1 MAQGLFTAGTSVEEL
16 LAQRQTRSNA
26 LQQSLAAS
34 AAQGAR
40 NAPRAQTHSLIG
52 SALGR
57 ALAGKMGGEDKQMEA
72 LKARETSEAGL
83 VKEYATAAS
92 GTDVAAMYRSANN
105 MIQTG
110 DFKAI
115 QMGSSLLQRADQ
127 LSTQQAGNATKLTQ
141 SAALQSR
148 SSTIGKDLSDWNPEL
163 SYRLVSGNATPEEY
177 KEGLSEL
184 TAMNKKANKTGN
196 GNEAKGWQYNDGG
209 VYSDSKGNRYS
220 LTNSINK
227 DTNKADILYTPIG
240 DAPAYMNQSLQPT
253 DTTGLTEEQR
263 VAEQTAIYRGKEDMK
278 VFYGHRDTAGSEI
291 GQTTTNLNDANRMLE
306 LLTKV
311 NTGGAAVLAGKAV
324 SDFFGTTPA
333 DVSELDTISKTVML
347 GSLKSLLG
355 GQLSDGERA
364 AATEIQVALEK
375 GNEANSRIAQRLAG
389 VFKAKLAR
397 EQFVLGNKNTPASYR
412 DFMVQQSIAL
422 TKITAPTQATTAP
435 KPQVFQ
441 WGQPAPASTGTRSTS
456 PFTWSQ

>member
-1 MAQGLFTAGTSVEEL
+1 MAQQGLFTAGTSIEEL
-16 LAQRQTRSNA
+16 LAKRNTRSNA
-26 LQQSLAAS
+26 LQQSLMAN

-40 NAPRAQTHSLIG
+40 DPMKAQAFSLLG
-52 SALGR
+52 SSLGR
-57 ALAGKMGGEDKQMEA
+57 ALAGAMGGEDKEMEA
-72 LKARETSEAGL
+72 ARTRETTAAGL

-92 GTDVAAMYRSANN
+92 GNDVSAMYRSANN
-105 MIQTG
+105 MLQTG
-110 DFKAI
+110 DPKAI

-127 LSTQQAGNATKLTQ
+127 LKAQQANKATNTAQ
-141 SAALQSR
+141 SVALQSR
-148 SSTIGKDLSDWNPEL
+148 AATIGQDLSDWNPEL

-177 KEGLSEL
+177 KEGLSEV
-184 TAMNKKANKTGN
+184 TAMNKKANKAGEDN
-196 GNEAKGWQYNDGG
+196 KDKGWQYNDGG

-240 DAPAYMNQSLQPT
+240 TAPAYTNQSLQPT
-253 DTTGLTEEQR
+253 DTTGLTQKQR
-263 VAEQTAIYRGKEDMK
+263 VEEQTANYRGREDMK
-278 VFYGHRDTAGSEI
+278 VFYEHRGTAGSEI

-311 NTGGAAVLAGKAV
+311 NTGGTAVLIGKAV
-324 SDFFGTTPA
+324 SDFFGKTPA

-375 GNEANSRIAQRLAG
+375 GKEANMRIAKRLSD

-397 EQFVLGNKNTPASYR
+397 EQFVLGNKNTPATYR
-412 DFMVQQSIAL
+412 DFMVEQSITL
-422 TKITAPTQATTAP
+422 TTPDPEAVTEAVVPNVTPKAATME
-435 KPQVFQ
+435 
-441 WGQPAPASTGTRSTS
+441 WGDYK
-456 PFTWSQ
+456 

>member
-1 MAQGLFTAGTSVEEL
+1 MAQQGLFTAGTSIEEL
-16 LAQRQTRSNA
+16 LEKRNTRANA
-26 LQQSLAAS
+26 LQQSLMAN

-40 NAPRAQTHSLIG
+40 DPMKAQAFSLLG
-52 SALGR
+52 SSLGR
-57 ALAGKMGGEDKQMEA
+57 ALAGGMDGGSGREA
-72 LKARETSEAGL
+72 LEA
-83 VKEYATAAS
+83 KEAAK
-92 GTDVAAMYRSANN
+92 SAS
-105 MIQTG
+105 QAEF
-110 DFKAI
+110 FKAM
-115 QMGSSLLQRADQ
+115 QGTSQEAYAMADK
-127 LSTQQAGNATKLTQ
+127 LRTTYPEASVKMINIAQQKQATEEGDLKT
-141 SAALQSR
+141 SNEYKALQSR
-148 SSTIGKDLSDWNPEL
+148 AATIGADLSEWNPEL
-163 SYRLVSGNATPEEY
+163 SYRLLSNNATPEEY

-184 TAMNKKANKTGN
+184 TAMNKKANKTG
-196 GNEAKGWQYNDGG
+196 EDALKGWQFNDGG
-209 VYSDSKGNRYS
+209 VYSDKDGNRYA

-227 DTNKADILYTPIG
+227 DENSADILYTPIG
-240 DAPAYMNQSLQPT
+240 NAPAYTNQALQPT
-253 DTTGLTEEQR
+253 DTKGLTTEQR
-263 VAEQTAIYRGKEDMK
+263 TAEQVAGFQGQEDMK
-278 VFYGHRDTAGSEI
+278 VYYKHRADAGSEI

-306 LLTKV
+306 LLTNV

-397 EQFVLGNKNTPASYR
+397 EQFVLSNKNTSASYR
-412 DFMVQQSIAL
+412 DFMVQQSIQL
-422 TKITAPTQATTAP
+422 TQAATPTQAPAAP

-441 WGQPAPASTGTRSTS
+441 W
-456 PFTWSQ
+456 SQ

>member
-1 MAQGLFTAGTSVEEL
+1 MANQGLFTQGPSIDDL
-16 LAQRQTRSNA
+16 LAKRNQRAST
-26 LQQSLAAS
+26 LQQQLMTN

-40 NAPRAQTHSLIG
+40 DPMKAQAASFLG
-52 SALGR
+52 SSLGR
-57 ALAGKMGGEDKQMEA
+57 ALAGGMDGGDSGREA
-72 LKARETSEAGL
+72 LEA
-83 VKEYATAAS
+83 KEAA
-92 GTDVAAMYRSANN
+92 RSASQGEFFQAMQGDSKAAFAMADKLRSTYPEAAVK
-105 MIQTG
+105 MINIAQQK
-110 DFKAI
+110 KATEDDALKT
-115 QMGSSLLQRADQ
+115 SNSYE
-127 LSTQQAGNATKLTQ
+127 
-141 SAALQSR
+141 ALQSR
-148 SSTIGKDLSDWNPEL
+148 SAQIGEDLTEWNPEL
-163 SYRLVSGNATPEEY
+163 AFRLVSGNATPEEY

-184 TAMNKKANKTGN
+184 TAMNKKVNKTGN

-209 VYSDSKGNRYS
+209 VYSDSKGNRYA

-253 DTTGLTEEQR
+253 DTTGLTKKQR
-263 VAEQTAIYRGKEDMK
+263 VAEQTAVYRGKEDMK
-278 VFYGHRDTAGSEI
+278 VFYEHRGTAGSEI

>member
-1 MAQGLFTAGTSVEEL
+1 MAQQGLFTAGTSIEEL
-16 LAQRQTRSNA
+16 LEKRNTRANA
-26 LQQSLAAS
+26 LQQSLMAN

-40 NAPRAQTHSLIG
+40 DPMKAQAFSLLG
-52 SALGR
+52 SSLGR
-57 ALAGKMGGEDKQMEA
+57 ALAGGMDGGSGREA
-72 LKARETSEAGL
+72 LEA
-83 VKEYATAAS
+83 KEAAK
-92 GTDVAAMYRSANN
+92 SAS
-105 MIQTG
+105 QAEF
-110 DFKAI
+110 FKAM
-115 QMGSSLLQRADQ
+115 QGTSQEAYAMADK
-127 LSTQQAGNATKLTQ
+127 LRTTYPEASVKMINIAQQKQATEEGDLKT
-141 SAALQSR
+141 SNEYKALQSR
-148 SSTIGKDLSDWNPEL
+148 AATIGADLSEWNPEL
-163 SYRLVSGNATPEEY
+163 SYRLLSNNATPEEY

-184 TAMNKKANKTGN
+184 TAMNKKANKTG
-196 GNEAKGWQYNDGG
+196 EDALKGWQFNDGG
-209 VYSDSKGNRYS
+209 VYSDKDGNRYA

-227 DTNKADILYTPIG
+227 DENSADILYTPIG
-240 DAPAYMNQSLQPT
+240 NAPAYTNQALQPT
-253 DTTGLTEEQR
+253 DTTGLTTEQR
-263 VAEQTAIYRGKEDMK
+263 IAEQVAGYQGEQDMK
-278 VFYGHRDTAGSEI
+278 VFYEHRGDAGKGI

-311 NTGGAAVLAGKAV
+311 KTGGAAVLAGKAV

-397 EQFVLGNKNTPASYR
+397 EQFVLGNKNTPADYR
-412 DFMVQQSIAL
+412 DFMVQQSIQL
-422 TKITAPTQATTAP
+422 TQAATPTQAPAAP

-441 WGQPAPASTGTRSTS
+441 W
-456 PFTWSQ
+456 SQ